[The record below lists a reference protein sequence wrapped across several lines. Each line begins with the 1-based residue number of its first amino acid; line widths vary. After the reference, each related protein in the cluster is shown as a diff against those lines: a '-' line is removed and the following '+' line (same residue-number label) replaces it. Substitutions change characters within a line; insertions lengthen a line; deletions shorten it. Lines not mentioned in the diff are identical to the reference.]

1 MILSSKGSN
10 PVVESPDIVEVLSH
24 DQNTVLNWISVQ
36 GSGVTYIRDK
46 AKRLGVEKPLSVI
59 KELIDL
65 GLVGKTKDR
74 EGIDILERLR

>member
-1 MILSSKGSN
+1 LSSKGSN

>member
-1 MILSSKGSN
+1 LSSKGSN
-10 PVVESPDIVEVLSH
+10 PVVEVPDIVEVLSH
-24 DQNTVLNWISVQ
+24 DQNRVLNLISFQ

-74 EGIDILERLR
+74 KGIDILERLR

>member
-1 MILSSKGSN
+1 MSSKGSN